1 MAKKKAS
8 RKGAR
13 GARKAT
19 ARRSPRKAASR
30 PRESPRRVNLKPLQ
44 AIIKS
49 QIKKLQGYPPSPKV
63 DETLK
68 LMGDAK
74 AMLDNACR
82 SNPIPMVIDF

>member
-1 MAKKKAS
+1 MAKKKAT

-30 PRESPRRVNLKPLQ
+30 PRESSRRVSLKPLQ
-44 AIIKS
+44 AILKT
-49 QIKKLQGYPPSPKV
+49 QIARLEKYPPSPKV
-63 DETLK
+63 EETLK
-68 LMGDAK
+68 LMGETK

>member
-1 MAKKKAS
+1 VAKKKAT

-30 PRESPRRVNLKPLQ
+30 PREGSRQVRLKPLQ

-49 QIKKLQGYPPSPKV
+49 KIKQLESYPPSPKV
-63 DETLK
+63 EETLK
-68 LMGDAK
+68 LMGDVK

-82 SNPIPMVIDF
+82 SNPIPMVIEF